1 MPIQPRS
8 ERRVSTPRNPHGA
21 GEADADRVVELV
33 AERLRILGQPL
44 RIKLLSELGA
54 SPATVQ
60 ELVDAVGAVQQN
72 VSQHL
77 AILHQAGIVAR
88 SKQGTRVRY
97 ELQDPHVVA
106 LLAEARA
113 SLARQVGELSRLVT
127 PPGE

>member
-1 MPIQPRS
+1 MSKPRKQL
-8 ERRVSTPRNPHGA
+8 GA
-21 GEADADRVVELV
+21 GEADADRVIELV

-44 RIKLLSELGA
+44 RIKLLSELSA
-54 SPATVQ
+54 SPATVH
-60 ELVDAVGAVQQN
+60 ELVDALGAVQQN